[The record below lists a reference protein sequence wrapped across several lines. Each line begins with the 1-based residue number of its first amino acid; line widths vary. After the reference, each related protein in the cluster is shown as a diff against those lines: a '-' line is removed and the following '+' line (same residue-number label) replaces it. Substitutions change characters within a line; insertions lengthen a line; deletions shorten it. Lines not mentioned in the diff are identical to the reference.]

1 MTMTD
6 TCAACGLDVYD
17 GGQLCP
23 ICRADPPPGFAPNG
37 ENSRV
42 ESSTDSGWTDLQR
55 AAANVIAE
63 YGGVMKA
70 ARALGCNHG
79 VISLA
84 AKGEDFPKARH
95 VLGLP
100 PKAIE
105 VRPCPDC
112 GQLHE
117 LKATCPHELQKQRSG
132 PKRYRLHYEAG
143 RGRSGREQRE
153 TIVAEM
159 EAAGC
164 ESFTEYVDLLR
175 QENE

>member
-1 MTMTD
+1 MTNR
-6 TCAACGLDVYD
+6 CAACGLDVYD

-55 AAANVIAE
+55 AAVKAIATH
-63 YGGVMKA
+63 GGVMKA

-117 LKATCPHELQKQRSG
+117 QKATCPHELQKARQ
-132 PKRYRLHYEAG
+132 KRQKVYTLAFRFK
-143 RGRSGREQRE
+143 SREDFDRARDAVGKDR
-153 TIVAEM
+153 TAWLMEM
-159 EAAGC
+159 IDKE
-164 ESFTEYVDLLR
+164 ESK
-175 QENE
+175 